1 MSSDRRRV
9 VVTGIGAVTPLG
21 NDAPTTWQRML
32 AGVSGAGPITRFDAS
47 EHAVRIAA
55 ELKGFD
61 PGAHFERRELRRLD
75 PFSQYFLVAAR
86 EAMADAGLVF
96 EEESEEAFRAGV
108 VTGVGFGGMESFIGE
123 IDVLRSRGPDR
134 VSPVGV
140 PKIIPNIAAGLAS
153 MEHHLMGPVTCV
165 VTACAASANAIGDA
179 AEFIRRGAADVMLA
193 GGSEAGITDYAV
205 AAFAKARALST
216 RNDEPERAS
225 RPFDADRDGFLMGEG
240 AGALVLEE
248 RERALARGAD
258 VYGEVLGY
266 GSSADAYHITLP
278 RPGGSG
284 PARAMRAA
292 LVDAGLDAEEIDYVN
307 AHGTSTPANDVTET
321 AALKLALGEDVARR
335 VPISSTKSMTGH
347 MLGAAGAVEAIACLM
362 AIRFG
367 VVPPTINY
375 ETPDP
380 ECDLDYVPNEAREV
394 DVRYAMSNN
403 LGFGG
408 HNAVLVLGRA

>member
-1 MSSDRRRV
+1 MSLDRRRV

-21 NDAPTTWQRML
+21 NDAPTTWDRMV

-47 EHAVRIAA
+47 DHTVRIAA

-61 PGAHFERRELRRLD
+61 PEEHFPRRELRRLD
-75 PFSQYFLVAAR
+75 PFSQYFLVAVR
-86 EAMADAGLVF
+86 EALADAGLSF
-96 EEESEEAFRAGV
+96 GEDSEEAYRAGV
-108 VTGVGFGGMESFIGE
+108 VAGVGFGGMQSFIEE
-123 IDVLRSRGPDR
+123 IDVLHSRGPDR

-153 MEHHLMGPVTCV
+153 IEHHLMGPVTCV

-179 AEFIRRGAADVMLA
+179 AELIRRGAADVMLA
-193 GGSEAGITDYAV
+193 GGSEAGITDYAM

-216 RNDEPERAS
+216 RNDDPARAS
-225 RPFDADRDGFLMGEG
+225 RPFDAERDGFLMGEG
-240 AGALVLEE
+240 AGVLVLEE
-248 RERALARGAD
+248 RERALARGAE
-258 VYGEVLGY
+258 VYGEILGY

-278 RPGGSG
+278 RPGGTG
-284 PARAMRAA
+284 PARAMQAA
-292 LVDAGLDAEEIDYVN
+292 LADAGLEAEAIDYVN

-321 AALKLALGEDVARR
+321 SAIKIALGEDVARR
-335 VPISSTKSMTGH
+335 VAISSTKSMTGH

-367 VVPPTINY
+367 VAPPTINY

-380 ECDLDYVPNEAREV
+380 ECDLDYVPNEAREI
-394 DVRYAMSNN
+394 DIRYAMSNN
-403 LGFGG
+403 FGFGG